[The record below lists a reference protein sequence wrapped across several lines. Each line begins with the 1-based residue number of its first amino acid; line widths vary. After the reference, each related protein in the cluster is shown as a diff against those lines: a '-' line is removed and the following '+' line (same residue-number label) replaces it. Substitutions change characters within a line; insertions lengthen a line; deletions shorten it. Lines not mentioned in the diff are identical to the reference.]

1 MGIHESQSLSFE
13 MQLGRNPAFLSLI
26 SPLIS
31 EHLGTQP
38 AFAADNLALLYSR
51 VHPGYIRVD
60 ADELCYP
67 AHVILR
73 YEIEKALIEGEI
85 EAEDIPALWDEKMQA
100 YLGWI
105 PVAITGRAACR
116 IFTGPMA
123 VSVIS
128 PATRWVR
135 CMRRSTLPSCAAACR
150 TWISALPQEI
160 CPPCSTGWTEY
171 LEPGQPLPTAE
182 LVSRACGEA
191 LNPDYF
197 RAHLQ
202 ARYLG

>member
-1 MGIHESQSLSFE
+1 
-13 MQLGRNPAFLSLI
+13 
-26 SPLIS
+26 
-31 EHLGTQP
+31 
-38 AFAADNLALLYSR
+38 
-51 VHPGYIRVD
+51 VD

-100 YLGWI
+100 YLGVDTRGNYRQGCLQDIHW
-105 PVAITGRAACR
+105 TDG
-116 IFTGPMA
+116 
-123 VSVIS
+123 SLVIS
-128 PATRWVR
+128 PATRWER
-135 CMRRSTLPSCAAACR
+135 CMRRSTLPSCAATCR
-150 TWISALPQEI
+150 IWISALPQEI
-160 CPPCSTGWTEY
+160 CPPCLTGWTEY